1 MKNLFAFLFCLVAF
15 ASVSQAQ
22 FYQSRPVFFSLNP
35 QVYPI
40 VPVQPVYPVTTV
52 TQTLPVTTVTTSTYP
67 QMVART
73 VGSPVKVFRGSII
86 TSPPITLVE
95 TMQQVTTPVTVT
107 TVHQPTLVETVQQ
120 ATAPVTVTTVRSP
133 IITTVDSPIITEV
146 MADTVITTPAP
157 VRVET
162 VRSKTY
168 KWIPGKWQEEK

>member
-35 QVYPI
+35 QV
-40 VPVQPVYPVTTV
+40 QPVYPVTTV

-73 VGSPVKVFRGSII
+73 VGSPVRVFRGNII
-86 TSPPITLVE
+86 ASPPITLVE

-107 TVHQPTLVETVQQ
+107 TVHQPTIVETVQQ
-120 ATAPVTVTTVRSP
+120 VTVPATVTTVR
-133 IITTVDSPIITEV
+133 SPIITEV